1 MAFDKTKLV
10 LMEDNLDGKHREWAY
25 RSQDSVATVTGSNY
39 FAGVGATKSAGLA
52 PGQGVSVG
60 DLIHIVVTD
69 SSDVVT
75 GRAHRYFSAVSATT
89 GNATAGGSF
98 T

>member
-10 LMEDNLDGKHREWAY
+10 IMEDNIDGKHREWAY

-39 FAGVGATKSAGLA
+39 FAGTGITKSAGLT
-52 PGQGVSVG
+52 PGMGVQVG

-69 SSDVVT
+69 SSDIVT
-75 GRAHRYFSAVSATT
+75 ARAHRFFSAVSSTT